1 MTNAQKT
8 TMETRLAGED
18 LVADRM
24 VIEQR
29 NSYLNVTTATTTV
42 VKSGDGVLHAIVVNK
57 AVGSAT
63 ITIYDNTAASGTKIG
78 TITFPATITG
88 ADQQPMVYNA
98 QYTTGLTVVT
108 SGATDLTIVY
118 R

>member
-18 LVADRM
+18 LVADRLK
-24 VIEQR
+24 VEHR
-29 NSYLNVTTATTTV
+29 YSYVNVTTATTTV
-42 VKSGDGVLHAIVVNK
+42 VKSGEGLLHAIVVNK
-57 AVGSAT
+57 AVAAAT

-78 TITFPATITG
+78 TITFPGTITG
-88 ADQQPMVYNA
+88 ADQRPMAYNA
-98 QYTTGLTVVT
+98 NYLTGLTIVT